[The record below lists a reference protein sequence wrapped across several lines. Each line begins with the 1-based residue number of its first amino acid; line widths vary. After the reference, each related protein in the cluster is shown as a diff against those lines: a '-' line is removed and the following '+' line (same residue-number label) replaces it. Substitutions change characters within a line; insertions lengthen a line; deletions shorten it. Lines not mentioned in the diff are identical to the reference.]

1 MTVWSPDGDGGEP
14 YMVYGISPE
23 TLTLHND
30 YAKETISFVAAYHP
44 DHYPAFVALMMS
56 HEVRGTRFK
65 TLLEDIYKPPY
76 NPMEFLNLLIPGA
89 IEDRIE
95 ELLEDDTWREEWEQ
109 SPY

>member
-23 TLTLHND
+23 MITLHNSN
-30 YAKETISFVAAYHP
+30 AEEILQFVSAYHP
-44 DHYPAFVALMMS
+44 DHYTAFIALMSS
-56 HEVRGTRFK
+56 HGIRGHRLK

-89 IEDRIE
+89 IEDRIK
-95 ELLEDDTWREEWEQ
+95 ELLEDDTRREEWEQ
-109 SPY
+109 PLY

>member
-1 MTVWSPDGDGGEP
+1 MTIWSPDGDGGEP

-30 YAKETISFVAAYHP
+30 YAKETLSFVAAYHP
-44 DHYPAFVALMMS
+44 DHYPAFVELMMS
-56 HEVRGTRFK
+56 DEVRGTRFK
-65 TLLEDIYKPPY
+65 TVLEDIYKPPY
-76 NPMEFLNLLIPGA
+76 NPMEFLHLLIPGA
-89 IEDRIE
+89 IEDRIK